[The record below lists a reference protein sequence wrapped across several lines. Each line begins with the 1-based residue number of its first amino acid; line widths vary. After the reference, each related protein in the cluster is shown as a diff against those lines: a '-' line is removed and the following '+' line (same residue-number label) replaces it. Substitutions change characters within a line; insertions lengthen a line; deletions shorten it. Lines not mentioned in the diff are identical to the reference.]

1 MRGTGA
7 LVTLLLLGSSLT
19 MAQAGDE
26 PKAVSISAQEFRFT
40 PSTVTVRAGQRI
52 KLVLTN
58 KGTVSHEF
66 VSPVLKASK
75 DVEIQSQGIKVEGD
89 DIGEVEFAK
98 GKVVTVELT
107 PTGTGRFE
115 FWCGEKA
122 GNKLHRDL
130 GMKGT
135 IVVTK

>member
-7 LVTLLLLGSSLT
+7 LLSVLLLGSSLT
-19 MAQAGDE
+19 VAQAGDE
-26 PKAVSISAQEFRFT
+26 PKSIAISAQEFRFT
-40 PSTVTVRAGQRI
+40 PNTVTVRAGQRI

-58 KGTVSHEF
+58 KGTVPHEF
-66 VSPVLKASK
+66 VSPLFKASK
-75 DVEIQSQGIKVEGD
+75 DLEIQSQGIKVEGD
-89 DIGEVEFAK
+89 EIGEVEFAR

-107 PTGTGRFE
+107 PTSAGRFQ
-115 FWCGEKA
+115 FWCGEKV